1 MNLQIHLLETL
12 FLKRFKVV
20 SLAISV
26 LLGVV
31 FGLHTFQRIQLPML
45 QELEHLAYDLR
56 LKFNAPH
63 SPEDRLVLVTIDEKS
78 LASIGRWPWPRNVI
92 SDLIDR
98 LAVDYQAAV
107 IGLDV
112 LLPEAER
119 ELGNDAE
126 LSQTLKKS
134 PVVLASSFHSFDDQV
149 RSGSLVTELDVPET
163 SPLISSVPLAIG
175 FIAPHERFAKHAGQ
189 GFIDNP
195 FVSSDGV
202 FRRLPLLQKFN
213 GKLYPSFALE
223 IWRHYVFRTQPAL
236 QPQHSDP
243 SVLGSVMVGGVTI
256 PVDQDSAVWI
266 NYKSVHRDNFQTVAA
281 VDILTGKIPP
291 EVIEGK
297 IVLVGATAV
306 GLNDVRP
313 TPIRPDM
320 PGLEIH
326 ATILASFL
334 DADFLAKPDY
344 AAVGSFVVLLIL
356 GGYIF
361 VVLNVFSA
369 LYAVALGLSGLCVFL
384 GFNWFIFANWGLVLP
399 VADTFLFG
407 VLLTFS
413 LVSLRF
419 VHQTMS
425 KNRITKIFGQY
436 VPPSVVRD
444 LARQTRPI
452 SLQGEMRDISVMFVD
467 VQGFTKISETI
478 SAQKL
483 TKFLNIILGHI
494 TSVAH
499 ETGGT
504 VDKYIGDAAMLFW
517 GAPVDQPDHA
527 HRAVLTAERLIN
539 GLDALNAQLKRH
551 GLPMAQF
558 TIGISSGQA
567 NVGNMGS
574 DFRMAYTAIGQTVN
588 LAARLQSLAGTLGKT
603 ILISEQTFEQANKKG
618 RAMGTHRLKGF
629 VNPVP
634 VYSFDPPNNY
644 QND

>member
-1 MNLQIHLLETL
+1 MKMHLLQTL

-20 SLAISV
+20 SLAVST
-26 LLGVV
+26 LLATV
-31 FGLHTFQRIQLPML
+31 FALHTFQRIQLPML

-56 LKFNAPH
+56 MEINAPH

-78 LASIGRWPWPRNVI
+78 LATIGRWPWPRNII

-98 LAVDYQAAV
+98 LASDYQAAV

-119 ELGNDAE
+119 VSGNDAK

-149 RSGSLVTELDVPET
+149 RSGSLVTELDTPET
-163 SPLISSVPLAIG
+163 SPLIASAPLAIG
-175 FIAPHERFAKHAGQ
+175 FIAPHERFAKNAGQ

-202 FRRLPLLQKFN
+202 FRRLPLLQKFD

-223 IWRHYVFRTQPAL
+223 IWRHYVFRSQPAL
-236 QPQHSDP
+236 LPQHSDP
-243 SVLGSVMVGGVTI
+243 SKLGSVVVGGVTI

-266 NYKSVHRDNFQTVAA
+266 NYKSVHRDNFQTVSA
-281 VDILTGKIPP
+281 VDILTGKIPS

-297 IVLVGATAV
+297 IVLIGATAV

-334 DADFLAKPDY
+334 DADFLEKPEY
-344 AAVGSFVVLLIL
+344 AAVGNFVVLLIL

-369 LYAVALGLSGLCVFL
+369 LYAVALGISGLFVVL

-407 VLLTFS
+407 VLLIFS

-478 SAQKL
+478 SAQEL
-483 TKFLNIILGHI
+483 TKFLNFILGNI
-494 TSVAH
+494 TSAAH
-499 ETGGT
+499 ETEGT
-504 VDKYIGDAAMLFW
+504 VDKYIGDAAMIFW
-517 GAPVDQPDHA
+517 GAPMDQPDHA

-539 GLDALNAQLKRH
+539 GLDALNAQLKRN

-603 ILISEQTFEQANKKG
+603 ILISEQTFEQANINCH
-618 RAMGTHRLKGF
+618 AMGRHRLKGL
-629 VNPVP
+629 VNPVLVFSP
-634 VYSFDPPNNY
+634 DLLNNQ